1 VKLIETGT
9 FAGDIDN
16 ELLAKTSVADFHSR
30 YHERQSISVS
40 FGIRDPLPLPP
51 LHLLAISRQGKDKDT
66 ISLGT
71 LPSDIKGYLLSNI
84 ETYLLDHIEDNDII
98 AFELPNFIHKVTDR
112 LMEFVTTG
120 TDHSIL
126 RRDYLNALIHSLV
139 LTNEVAPRTIFE
151 TKPLTLDS
159 AFTTISRP
167 GSRSIA
173 ERKRDHL
180 NSAQENVND
189 MLAAAA
195 TVGSLTAVRHYV
207 SQSAEVIDWFPKYFA
222 GFGNPVTAAASSG
235 NVEVLECLLIEVNNE
250 LTKRRFA
257 RIQHGRTTRCGPL
270 AETITSA
277 IRFAVRSGKLRAV
290 VTLFD
295 FLPRCRVEIPA
306 HMKSRSHYLADAM
319 RWGQMDVF
327 IWLMDQWN
335 SLIADLHYWNALTA
349 GLRLAV
355 KHGHTNIVRYV
366 FDKGL
371 VYPDDADVNTVPIAA
386 THGHRAIIQLAL
398 DRGVQLTMQDL
409 IAALNGSLPLLITQY
424 LLLHNVPL
432 TSVTKEED
440 GRSITTSIV
449 LIVEA
454 LCRESIHIPFGDYNE
469 VRGKEKVLA
478 LILLASEM
486 RRQIPELTLDNCVE
500 LKKVFDRLVRECL
513 GLPRGSI
520 PYLEMAEELHS
531 WMEWGDGREWA
542 NCEV

>member
-1 VKLIETGT
+1 VKLIGTGT

-16 ELLAKTSVADFHSR
+16 ELLANTSVADFHDR
-30 YHERQSISVS
+30 YHQRQPIPVS
-40 FGIRDPLPLPP
+40 LDIHNPLPP
-51 LHLLAISRQGKDKDT
+51 LHQLHI
-66 ISLGT
+66 ISLYNKDYDADSMGT

-84 ETYLLDHIEDNDII
+84 ETYLLNHIEDNDII
-98 AFELPNFIHKVTDR
+98 ASGLPNFIHKVTDR
-112 LMEFVTTG
+112 LMEFATTG
-120 TDHSIL
+120 TDHSVL
-126 RRDYLNALIHSLV
+126 RKDYLNALIYGLV
-139 LTNEVAPRTIFE
+139 LTNEVAPRTMFE
-151 TKPLTLDS
+151 TKPFTLDS
-159 AFTTISRP
+159 VFTTIFRP

-173 ERKRDHL
+173 EREWDHL

-195 TVGSLTAVRHYV
+195 TVGSLAAVRHYI

-222 GFGNPVTAAASSG
+222 GFGNSVTAAACSG
-235 NVEVLECLLIEVNNE
+235 NVEILESLLIEVNNE

-270 AETITSA
+270 TETITSA
-277 IRFAVRSGKLRAV
+277 IKSAVRTGKLEAV
-290 VTLFD
+290 ITLFN

-335 SLIADLHYWNALTA
+335 PLIADLPYWNALTA

-355 KHGHTNIVRYV
+355 KYGHANIVRYV

-371 VYPDDADVNTVPIAA
+371 MNPHDTDVNIVLIAA

-398 DRGVQLTMQDL
+398 NHGVQLTIQDL

-432 TSVTKEED
+432 TSVTNAED
-440 GRSITTSIV
+440 GRSITTSV
-449 LIVEA
+449 VPMVEA

-513 GLPRGSI
+513 GLPRGSV

-542 NCEV
+542 DCEV

>member
-1 VKLIETGT
+1 MKLIETGT

-335 SLIADLHYWNALTA
+335 PLVADLPYWNALTA

-355 KHGHTNIVRYV
+355 KHGHNNIVQYV

-371 VYPDDADVNTVPIAA
+371 VHPDDADVNTVLIAA

-409 IAALNGSLPLLITQY
+409 IAALNGSLPLLITQH

-432 TSVTKEED
+432 TSVTNEED

-449 LIVEA
+449 PIVEA